1 MADLIYNFS
10 EKCAKMKKLAEKY
23 HSTQTR
29 KGKDKIPYI
38 VHPEAVV
45 NKLLRWGEDV
55 SSLAV
60 AMAWGHDL
68 MEDTTV
74 SDSEILEAG
83 GKEVFDG
90 IKILTHSDTISKDVY
105 LKNIAASAPR
115 NVLLVKIADRISNSE
130 DFISYK
136 GKLHAYQYLHQADCL
151 VQALEK
157 FADDAV
163 VENALQAWR
172 EIDEN
177 LRSDAQYESIR
188 GCLLG
193 GAVGD
198 ALGAP
203 IEFMSLRDI
212 YKFYGDA
219 VRDYVEFYDG
229 TGAITDDTQ
238 MTLFTAEG
246 ILRANVR
253 SKEKGICC
261 PESVVKFAY
270 LRWLYTQGTKAD
282 VPQEVINSGKLIKSE
297 ELFAGRAPGMTC
309 ISALHKPLLHAE
321 NNSKGCGT
329 VMRLAPVGLFFD
341 PQSAYEYGCKFSA
354 ITHGH
359 PTGIIAGGAFAMLIS
374 YLRNGKS
381 LSESLDLLEEFLQ
394 KEAGAEETL
403 SAICKARRAN
413 DIAELGEGWVA
424 EEALAIGIY
433 CALHNSWDFE
443 KGVIEAINITGD
455 SDSTGAIAGNIL
467 GVMNGEKNI
476 PERWLKNLRE
486 YNIVSE
492 IADDLHTRFE
502 SDADGHVTDSW
513 WQKYPGF

>member
-1 MADLIYNFS
+1 MTDLIYNFS
-10 EKCAKMKKLAEKY
+10 GNCANMKKLAEKY
-23 HSTQTR
+23 HKNQTR
-29 KGKDKIPYI
+29 KGDNKIPYI
-38 VHPEAVV
+38 IHPEAVA
-45 NKLLRWGEDV
+45 NKLLRWGEDI
-55 SSLAV
+55 SSPSV

-68 MEDTTV
+68 LEDTTV
-74 SDSEILEAG
+74 SETEILDAG
-83 GKEVFDG
+83 GKEILDG
-90 IKILTHSDTISKDVY
+90 IKMLTHSDTISKDTY
-105 LKNIAASAPR
+105 LKNIAATAPR

-130 DFISYK
+130 DFIPYK

-151 VQALEK
+151 VQSLEK
-157 FADDAV
+157 FTGDTTI
-163 VENALQAWR
+163 ENALLAWR
-172 EIDEN
+172 RIDEK
-177 LRSDAQYESIR
+177 LRSAAQHEAIR

-203 IEFMSLRDI
+203 IEFMSQREI
-212 YKFYGDA
+212 YKVYGDT
-219 VRDYVEFYDG
+219 VSDYMEFNDG

-270 LRWLYTQGTKAD
+270 LRWLHTQGGKAN
-282 VPQEVINSGKLIKSE
+282 VPQEIINSGKLIQSK
-297 ELFAGRAPGMTC
+297 ELFAERAPGMTC
-309 ISALHKPLLHAE
+309 ISALLEPSLHAQ

-394 KEAGAEETL
+394 REPDAEETL
-403 SAICKARRAN
+403 RAIRKARSAEN
-413 DIAELGEGWVA
+413 IAELGEGWVA

-433 CALHNSWDFE
+433 CSLHHQWDF
-443 KGVIEAINITGD
+443 KSGVVKAVNITGD
-455 SDSTGAIAGNIL
+455 SDSTGAITGNIL
-467 GVMNGEKNI
+467 GVLNGEKGI
-476 PERWLKNLRE
+476 PEKWRKNLRE
-486 YNIVSE
+486 YDIVSE
-492 IADDLHTRFE
+492 IADDLNTRFE
-502 SDADGHVTDSW
+502 AGADGHVTEFW
-513 WQKYPGF
+513 WEKYPGF